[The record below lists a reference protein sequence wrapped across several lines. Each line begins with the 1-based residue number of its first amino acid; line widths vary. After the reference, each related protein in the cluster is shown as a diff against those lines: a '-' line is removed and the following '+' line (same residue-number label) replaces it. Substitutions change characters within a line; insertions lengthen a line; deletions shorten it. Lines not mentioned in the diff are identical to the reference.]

1 MSKFKELSESVS
13 LAQQMDSD
21 EKGPIILINLF
32 TVESGEEDALIAA
45 WKHDADFMKQQQG
58 YISTQLHRGIGKSPT
73 FINYAVWESVDNFRN
88 AFQNPEFQSRIA
100 QYPSSA
106 VASPH
111 LFKKIA
117 VPGHCVES

>member
-1 MSKFKELSESVS
+1 MPGLKELSESVS
-13 LAQQMDSD
+13 LAQQMQSN
-21 EKGPIILINLF
+21 EEGPIVLINLF
-32 TVESGEEDALIAA
+32 TIDSGEEDALIAA
-45 WKHDADFMKQQQG
+45 WKHDADFMKQQPG
-58 YISTQLHRGIGKSPT
+58 YISTQLHRGISSSPT
-73 FINYAVWESVDNFRN
+73 FINYAIWESVESFSH

-117 VPGHCVES
+117 VSGHCVD

>member
-1 MSKFKELSESVS
+1 MPGLKELSESVS
-13 LAQQMDSD
+13 LAQQMESV
-21 EKGPIILINLF
+21 EEGPIVLINLF
-32 TVESGEEDALIAA
+32 TIEPADEEALIVA
-45 WKHDADFMKQQQG
+45 WKHDAAFMKQQPG
-58 YISTQLHRGIGKSPT
+58 YISTQMHRGVGGSPI
-73 FINYAVWESVDNFRN
+73 FINYAVWESVESFRN

-117 VPGHCVES
+117 VPGHCVE